1 MSRLINKT
9 VIAAGVAL
17 AVNMPVHSADDLMV
31 DGYVKNSPGATWH
44 SSNGECVRT
53 SYEDSQEFLEECG
66 YERVSEQQLQ
76 VQSQVAGEDVSIVET
91 TAIVKGGE
99 VLADKTELV
108 AEQFIKN
115 LEFAFDS
122 AELSGADQDEL
133 SDVVAAIETHRPLL
147 QQDVAVVHVIGHTDS
162 VGSEA
167 YNQGLSERRAS
178 SVADYLAEQGD
189 VPRSTMDVSGRGE
202 LEPIATNDTE
212 AGRQTNRRVE
222 IRIQKR

>member
-31 DGYVKNSPGATWH
+31 DGYVKNAPGATWH
-44 SSNGECVRT
+44 SSDGDCVRT
-53 SYEDSQEFLEECG
+53 SYEDTQEFLEECG
-66 YERVSEQQLQ
+66 YERVTEQQLN
-76 VQSQVAGEDVSIVET
+76 VQSQVGGEDVSITET

-122 AELSGADQDEL
+122 AELTGADQDEL
-133 SDVVAAIETHRPLL
+133 SDVVAAIEVNRPLL
-147 QQDVAVVHVIGHTDS
+147 QSDVAVVDVIGHTDS
-162 VGSEA
+162 MGSEE
-167 YNQGLSERRAS
+167 YNQGLSERRAAA
-178 SVADYLAEQGD
+178 VADYLAAEGD
-189 VPRSTMDVSGRGE
+189 VPRTTLEVIGRGE
-202 LEPIATNDTE
+202 SQPIATNDTD

-222 IRIQKR
+222 IRIHKK